1 MKELDLIKKS
11 WNNNL
16 NRKVSS
22 EEIYKM
28 ILKKSSS
35 TVKWI
40 FIISAIELT
49 IGFISGVFISPK
61 SYNELNLPLWIEQ
74 FVTFSSLL
82 IVLIYTIKFYK
93 NYKSINT
100 SSSIKQLLRNIINT
114 RKTLKEFVIL
124 NLSVMAILTIIA
136 LCYTLTSPTGI
147 NNEVA
152 FDLIN
157 LKDYLILGFVIFIC
171 TIVCIGLCLFIY
183 FLFYGILM
191 RRLNKNYKELK
202 QLDL

>member
-1 MKELDLIKKS
+1 MKELDLLKKS

-16 NRKVSS
+16 NQKVSS

-40 FIISAIELT
+40 FVISAIELT
-49 IGFISGVFISPK
+49 IGLISGIFISPK

-100 SSSIKQLLRNIINT
+100 SSSIKKLLNNIINT
-114 RKTLKEFVIL
+114 RKAVKEFVIL
-124 NLSVMAILTIIA
+124 NLSVMAILIIIA
-136 LCYTLTSPTGI
+136 LCYTLTTPSGI
-147 NNEVA
+147 NNEAA
-152 FDLIN
+152 FELIN
-157 LKDYLILGFVIFIC
+157 LKDYLILGFVILIA
-171 TIVCIGLCLFIY
+171 TSICIGLCLFIY
-183 FLFYGILM
+183 FLLYGILM

>member
-1 MKELDLIKKS
+1 MKELDLLKKS

-16 NRKVSS
+16 NQKVSS
-22 EEIYKM
+22 EDIYKM
-28 ILKKSSS
+28 ILKNSSS
-35 TVKWI
+35 SVKWI
-40 FIISAIELT
+40 FVISTIELT
-49 IGFISGVFISPK
+49 IGLISGIFISPK

-82 IVLIYTIKFYK
+82 IVLIYTVKFYK

-100 SSSIKQLLRNIINT
+100 SSSIKQLLNNIINT
-114 RKTLKEFVIL
+114 RRAVKEFVIL
-124 NLSVMAILTIIA
+124 NLSVMAILIIIS
-136 LCYTLTSPTGI
+136 LCYTLTTPSGI
-147 NNEVA
+147 NNEAA
-152 FDLIN
+152 FELIN
-157 LKDYLILGFVIFIC
+157 LKDYLILGFVILIA
-171 TIVCIGLCLFIY
+171 TSVCIGLCLFIY

>member
-1 MKELDLIKKS
+1 MKELDLLKKS

-16 NRKVSS
+16 NQKVSS

-35 TVKWI
+35 SVKWI

-49 IGFISGVFISPK
+49 IGLISGIFISPK

-100 SSSIKQLLRNIINT
+100 SSSIKKLLNNIINT
-114 RKTLKEFVIL
+114 RKAVKEFVIL
-124 NLSVMAILTIIA
+124 NLSVMAILIIIA
-136 LCYTLTSPTGI
+136 LCYTLTTPSGI
-147 NNEVA
+147 NNEAA
-152 FDLIN
+152 FELIN
-157 LKDYLILGFVIFIC
+157 LKDYLILGFVILIA
-171 TIVCIGLCLFIY
+171 TSICIGLCLFIY

>member
-1 MKELDLIKKS
+1 MKELDLLKKS
-11 WNNNL
+11 WNNNI
-16 NRKVSS
+16 NQKVSS

-35 TVKWI
+35 TVKLI

-49 IGFISGVFISPK
+49 IGLISGIFISPK

-100 SSSIKQLLRNIINT
+100 SSSIKKLLNNIINT
-114 RKTLKEFVIL
+114 RKAVKEFVIL
-124 NLSVMAILTIIA
+124 NLSVMAILIIIA
-136 LCYTLTSPTGI
+136 LCYTLTTPSGI
-147 NNEVA
+147 NNEAA
-152 FDLIN
+152 FELIN
-157 LKDYLILGFVIFIC
+157 LKDYLILGFVILIA
-171 TIVCIGLCLFIY
+171 TSICIGLCLFIY